1 MWGMGSGNG
10 GNFNMNNINLNN
22 INLNNLNMNDPEH
35 QRIAAA
41 ALQAQLEQQHALGY
55 AGTQVSGVQEMYNP
69 SFYQQSMANNAMYDD
84 PRRMAMA
91 FAAAEQD
98 RNIQASHNLY
108 QDRDLSEMQMQQM
121 RNSYFGQDTG
131 MRGRMDVDS
140 NLIYTVQS
148 RSNSIDRSSPYTTE
162 VNYGIPDNFQP
173 QPMDEAVPTN
183 NTRTSGMMDSLAMM
197 EVDTQKSDVK
207 EIIADRDD
215 ITPSKPT
222 SPKRKKTPS
231 TAVPRGKT
239 TKAIK
244 KASLSPAM
252 KKEEQVE
259 LNTGFHVPFTEDA
272 PAITEDEYAN
282 LDALMTQF
290 CKVPLLAEFSRPVS
304 LLHPELTAVY
314 NKVVH
319 NPIDLGKVSRA
330 IRKRQYKDTRQICLD
345 VWRIF
350 TNCVKYHTHPIT
362 REGAFPSFVSIANHL
377 REYFNSL
384 WLEYMIPSEVSLG
397 NNKAVVEVAL
407 KNAEDQR
414 NKLRRERLDTISTVI
429 FSDRLLAKAA
439 DEIDS
444 FINSGGKVD
453 NLDQFPLC
461 GATSADDDAMEAIQ
475 ASLTALAGV
484 SSRLRELVGS
494 DVEYTVENLNMD
506 LKRCYGDEVFEGFP
520 WLKIKFEKR
529 LARLLGKLTVPI
541 FEISCRGVNQSS
553 VWGCM
558 AAAIWAR
565 ENMKKPFWPALVLGI
580 LAPMDQSEDWH
591 SYLTTRNESRLPE
604 KLVAAL
610 LSGKKKAIQAI
621 EKQSAG
627 LSERM
632 SYFLVEFLGTHEFI
646 WVREADI
653 VENFDPA
660 VNINENIASTISAK
674 KKSFL
679 RGVIAQSSKML
690 ARATDEGR
698 WALEEFDMLMNDP
711 CGDQMEITADEYEE
725 ENYSFSVLCESDDEA
740 DEADEADTARN
751 TPFVSSEDT
760 AFDTPTGDIYDIEE
774 INELLSTNG
783 LLDLSAEGKKNSRKR
798 ALALRKIQADA
809 KKTTKKREKR
819 KVPKESKMAKPQLT
833 EALSQKDAKD
843 AEKRRKKRQR
853 EREKFVKDKEK
864 TTKKLKTDG
873 SSVVKKGR
881 KLGIV
886 DKRGRA
892 ASIVR
897 GYLNRIAARD
907 GLKGLSLGGLASLPA
922 ANVEGS
928 GILGIALAFRA
939 AAGELEMPDSKD
951 SPSCIKPWDHIAV
964 NGTSDERCIA
974 LNRKIELLQQ
984 AMVRLEKD
992 TERRLQLIKK
1002 AEKMKDD
1009 YDSSLYTAESEAR
1022 QNDIPKRKPQT
1033 KQKDNPSDKDS
1044 ISLKVEADIPIE
1056 TEMEESVQSSLP
1068 EVDETA
1074 SGPTIETADILE
1086 VDTEPIRTT
1095 LSNDSGDQVRYSD
1108 ATAF

>member
-1 MWGMGSGNG
+1 MGSGTG

-22 INLNNLNMNDPEH
+22 INLGNLNMNDPEH

-55 AGTQVSGVQEMYNP
+55 GGAPVSGVPEIYNP
-69 SFYQQSMANNAMYDD
+69 NYYQQGMANNAMFED

-91 FAAAEQD
+91 FAAAEQE
-98 RNIQASHNLY
+98 RNRQASHNLY
-108 QDRDLSEMQMQQM
+108 QDRDMSEMQM
-121 RNSYFGQDTG
+121 RNNFYGQDVG
-131 MRGRMDVDS
+131 MS
-140 NLIYTVQS
+140 NQGYTDQS
-148 RSNSIDRSSPYTTE
+148 RSNSIDSSSPYTNE
-162 VNYGIPDNFQP
+162 GNYVNPHSFQQIDDTGP
-173 QPMDEAVPTN
+173 AI
-183 NTRTSGMMDSLAMM
+183 NTRTSGNMDSLVTM
-197 EVDTQKSDVK
+197 EVDSHKTDDK
-207 EIIADRDD
+207 ERVADRDD
-215 ITPSKPT
+215 VASSKSTPSK
-222 SPKRKKTPS
+222 RKKSPS
-231 TAVPRGKT
+231 TATPKGKT
-239 TKAIK
+239 TKVIR
-244 KASLSPAM
+244 KAKLPAAT
-252 KKEEQVE
+252 KKEEKVE
-259 LNTGFHVPFTEDA
+259 LNTGFHVPLTEDA
-272 PAITEDEYAN
+272 PDITPEEYAN

-330 IRKRQYKDTRQICLD
+330 IRKREYSNTRQICLD

-362 REGAFPSFVSIANHL
+362 REGAIPSFVSIANHL
-377 REYFNSL
+377 REYFNAL
-384 WLEYMIPSEVSLG
+384 WLEFMIPSEASLG
-397 NNKAVVEVAL
+397 NNKDVLEVAL
-407 KNAEDQR
+407 TNAEEQR
-414 NKLRRERLDTISTVI
+414 NKLRRERFETISTTI

-439 DEIDS
+439 DAIDS
-444 FINSGGKVD
+444 FIKSDGKVD
-453 NLDQFPLC
+453 NLDQFPIC
-461 GATSADDDAMEAIQ
+461 GTMASDDEVMTAIQ
-475 ASLTALAGV
+475 ASFTAIGNV

-494 DVEYTVENLNMD
+494 DIEYTVENLNND

-529 LARLLGKLTVPI
+529 LERLMGKLTVPI

-580 LAPMDQSEDWH
+580 LAPEDQSEDWH
-591 SYLTTRNESRLPE
+591 SYLTERNESRLPE
-604 KLVAAL
+604 KLLSGLVA
-610 LSGKKKAIQAI
+610 GKKKAIQAI
-621 EKQSAG
+621 ERQSAG
-627 LSERM
+627 ISERM

-690 ARATDEGR
+690 AKATDEGR
-698 WALEEFDMLMNDP
+698 WALEEFDLLMNDP
-711 CGDQMEITADEYEE
+711 CGDQMEMMGDEYEE
-725 ENYSFSVLCESDDEA
+725 ENYSFSVLCESDAEA
-740 DEADEADTARN
+740 DEADKADKARI
-751 TPFVSSEDT
+751 TSILSSEDA
-760 AFDTPTGDIYDIEE
+760 AFKTPTGDVYDLEE

-783 LLDLSAEGKKNSRKR
+783 LLDFSAEGKKSSRKR

-809 KKTTKKREKR
+809 KKTTKKKEK
-819 KVPKESKMAKPQLT
+819 KKSPKESKATKPQLT
-833 EALSQKDAKD
+833 VALSQKDAKD
-843 AEKRRKKRQR
+843 VEKRRKKRQR
-853 EREKFVKDKEK
+853 EREKFMKDKEK
-864 TTKKLKTDG
+864 NAKKFKTD
-873 SSVVKKGR
+873 SVSVVKKGR

-897 GYLNRIAARD
+897 GYLNRIAARE

-939 AAGELEMPDSKD
+939 AAGELEMPDTKD
-951 SPSCIKPWDHIAV
+951 NPSCIKPWEHIAV
-964 NGTSDERCIA
+964 NGLTSDERCIA

-984 AMVRLEKD
+984 AIVRLDKD
-992 TERRLQLIKK
+992 TERRLNLIKE
-1002 AEKMKDD
+1002 AEKMKED
-1009 YDSSLYTAESEAR
+1009 YDLSLYSAESEAR

-1033 KQKDNPSDKDS
+1033 KHKDNLSEKDS
-1044 ISLKVEADIPIE
+1044 NAPNVEAAAAVE
-1056 TEMEESVQSSLP
+1056 TEPEESVQDSIP
-1068 EVDETA
+1068 EVDETTSA
-1074 SGPTIETADILE
+1074 PTMEIVDKLDRESVHVDLEEPNAIKSETVAKPL
-1086 VDTEPIRTT
+1086 
-1095 LSNDSGDQVRYSD
+1095 
-1108 ATAF
+1108 